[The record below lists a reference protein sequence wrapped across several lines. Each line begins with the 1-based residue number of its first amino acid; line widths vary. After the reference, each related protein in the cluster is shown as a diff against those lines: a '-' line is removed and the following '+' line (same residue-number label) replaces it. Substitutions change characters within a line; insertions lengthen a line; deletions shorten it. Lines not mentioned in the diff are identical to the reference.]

1 MDSWTNFLR
10 ISCMNLS
17 TKYEIFAQ
25 KIGYVTNGLYCIV
38 SQKPQISQKL
48 DIQTILTIDVN
59 QFVNK
64 RAFHLL

>member
-1 MDSWTNFLR
+1 MQLSFLTTALHQARAYVGPRDQWRTR
-10 ISCMNLS
+10 IMSPSIMW
-17 TKYEIFAQ
+17 FQ
-25 KIGYVTNGLYCIV
+25 
-38 SQKPQISQKL
+38 PQISQKL